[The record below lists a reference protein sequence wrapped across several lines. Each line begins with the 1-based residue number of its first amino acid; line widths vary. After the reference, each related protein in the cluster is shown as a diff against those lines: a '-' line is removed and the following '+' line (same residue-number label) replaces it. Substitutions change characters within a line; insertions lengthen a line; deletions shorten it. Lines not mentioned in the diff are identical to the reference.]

1 MPPKKRQKQLE
12 DLCGVKNSIECLSL
26 RSKSPEDSSSLL
38 SASGGSLDS
47 VLNHSRGE
55 EEEDIRLLVDQLD
68 ESDRL
73 DGSISQHFHHNGS
86 SQSCCW
92 DSSSTASTDHM
103 RLISSS
109 DSRRDSPVF
118 SSDMIV
124 PGW

>member
-1 MPPKKRQKQLE
+1 ME
-12 DLCGVKNSIECLSL
+12 DLCGVKSSIECLSL

-55 EEEDIRLLVDQLD
+55 EEDDMRLMVDQLD

-73 DGSISQHFHHNGS
+73 EGHQYHHNGS
-86 SQSCCW
+86 STSCCW
-92 DSSSTASTDHM
+92 DSSSTASTEHM
-103 RLISSS
+103 RLINSS

-118 SSDMIV
+118 STDLV
-124 PGW
+124 AQGWKFLFCN